1 MKNSLY
7 LPIVLCLVTL
17 VVDVNGQTCATWA
30 NSPKKDE
37 AETAHTLY
45 RDAIKAGKFADA
57 LPNWAK
63 AFTIAPA
70 ADGNRDWHYS
80 DGIKIYLALS
90 EKETDAAK
98 KAAYVAKIQD
108 LYKGMIECYK
118 AKGIKIANCNDD
130 VCLNKKISDIKA
142 QQAYDMYYAL
152 RSPYK
157 DLLSV
162 LGESAQ
168 LGGKSTMYTIIAPYA
183 DVAVYQFLKKEL
195 SKEDAR
201 NIYNTINEISE
212 YNVAN
217 NKKFGAYYKDAH
229 TYSLA
234 KFGEIE
240 DYIFDC
246 EYFKTKLEPEYR
258 KDKENYESIKVIYNK
273 LSSKGCAAEDVLMTE
288 IKAQYDKLAAVENA
302 KRKAEFEASN
312 PVYMASKMI
321 NEGNFQGAIDKYKEA
336 IEAATSNEEK
346 GELTLSIASVQY
358 RRLGQAASA
367 RETARK
373 AAALKPGW
381 GAPYLLIGDM
391 YVGGARN
398 CGDDWGSRLAVLA
411 AIDKY
416 QTAKSVDASSADD
429 ANERI
434 GRISSAMPDKS
445 EGFMR
450 GVKDGATMTVP
461 CWIGESVRIR
471 YKS

>member
-7 LPIVLCLVTL
+7 LPIVLCVLTL
-17 VVDVNGQTCATWA
+17 MADVNAQSCVSWT
-30 NSPKKDE
+30 NSPRKDE

-57 LPNWAK
+57 FPNWEK
-63 AFTIAPA
+63 AFMIAPA

-80 DGIKIYLALS
+80 DGISIYKS
-90 EKETDAAK
+90 MFEKETDASK
-98 KAAYVAKIQD
+98 KAGYVTKIQD

-118 AKGIKIANCNDD
+118 AKGIKVPNCNDD

-142 QQAYDMYYAL
+142 QQAYDMYYVL

-157 DLLSV
+157 DLLAV
-162 LGESAQ
+162 LAESAQ
-168 LGGKSTMYTIIAPYA
+168 LGGKSTLYTIIAPYA
-183 DVAVYQFLKKEL
+183 DVTVYQFLKKEL
-195 SKEDAR
+195 SKEEAR
-201 NIYNTINEISE
+201 NIYNTINEISDF
-212 YNVAN
+212 NIAN
-217 NKKFGAYYKDAH
+217 NKKFGPYYKDAH
-229 TYSLA
+229 TYALA

-246 EYFKTKLEPEYR
+246 DYFKAKLEPEYR
-258 KDKENYESIKVIYNK
+258 KDNENHESIKVIYQK
-273 LSSKGCAAEDVLMTE
+273 LSSKGCANEDPLMVE
-288 IKAQYDKLAAVENA
+288 IKAKFEKIVAEENA
-302 KRKAEFEASN
+302 KRKAEFEANN

-358 RRLGQAASA
+358 RKLGQATAA

-373 AAALKPGW
+373 AASLKPGW

-450 GVKDGATMTVP
+450 GVKDGASMAVP
-461 CWIGESVRIR
+461 CWIGETVKIR

>member
-7 LPIVLCLVTL
+7 LPIVLCVATL
-17 VVDVNGQTCATWA
+17 MADVNAQSCAGWA
-30 NSPKKDE
+30 NSPRKDE

-57 LPNWAK
+57 FPNWEK

-80 DGIKIYLALS
+80 DGIAIYKS
-90 EKETDAAK
+90 MFEKETDATK
-98 KAAYVAKIQD
+98 KAGYVTKIQD

-118 AKGIKIANCNDD
+118 AKGIKVPNCNDD
-130 VCLNKKISDIKA
+130 VCLNKKISDIKS
-142 QQAYDMYYAL
+142 QQAYDMYYVL
-152 RSPYK
+152 QSPYK
-157 DLLSV
+157 DLLAVLSESV
-162 LGESAQ
+162 Q
-168 LGGKSTMYTIIAPYA
+168 LGGKSTLYTIIAPYA
-183 DVAVYQFLKKEL
+183 DITVYQFLKKEL

-201 NIYNTINEISE
+201 NIYNTINEISD

-217 NKKFGAYYKDAH
+217 NKKYGAYYKDAH
-229 TYSLA
+229 TYSMA

-246 EYFKTKLEPEYR
+246 DYFKVKLEPEYR

-273 LSSKGCAAEDVLMTE
+273 LSTKGCAAEDALMTE
-288 IKAQYDKLAAVENA
+288 IKNQYDKLAAEENA
-302 KRKAEFEASN
+302 KRKAEFEANN

-321 NEGNFQGAIDKYKEA
+321 NDGNFQGAIDKYKEA

-358 RRLGQAASA
+358 RKLGQASPA

-450 GVKDGATMTVP
+450 GVKDGASMTVP
-461 CWIGESVRIR
+461 CWIGETVKIR